1 MLTVNAEGVASCTEF
16 RRLDDIA
23 GIAVDLRYGTPN
35 NFVRRNLY
43 EGLDC
48 AWLHVD
54 AAKGLAEAVA
64 WLASCRPGA
73 TLLVLDALRPQ
84 RVQEQLWDALQGS
97 PLVSYIAEPTR
108 GSIHSFGM
116 ALDVTVLGEHGVE
129 LDMGTAFDDL
139 SELSHPALEGQ
150 MLAEGKLTQEQLAN
164 RQLLRNAMLHAGF
177 SGIKS
182 EWWHFDFGD
191 RELVRL
197 TYRRVL

>member
-1 MLTVNAEGVASCTEF
+1 MLTVNIEGVASCAEF
-16 RRLDDIA
+16 RRLGDIA
-23 GIAVDLRYGTPN
+23 GITVDLRYGTPA
-35 NFVRRNLY
+35 NFVGHNLY

-54 AAKGLAEAVA
+54 AAKALEASVL
-64 WLASCRPGA
+64 WLAQCRPGA
-73 TLLVLDALRPQ
+73 KLMVLDALRPQ
-84 RVQEQLWDALQGS
+84 RVQEQLWDALQGT
-97 PLVSYIAEPTR
+97 PLLGYIAEPIR

-116 ALDVTVLGEHGVE
+116 ALDVTVVDENGIE

-139 SELSHPALEGQ
+139 SELSHPALEGT
-150 MLAEGKLTQEQLAN
+150 MLAQGRLTQAQLGN
-164 RQLLRNAMLHAGF
+164 RQLLRNAMLHAGWV
-177 SGIKS
+177 GIKS